1 LGLEALEA
9 TNKPTN
15 QQTNKPNWDMKDP
28 RRVGIMD
35 LDFLR
40 EPQALQFAPQR

>member
-1 LGLEALEA
+1 
-9 TNKPTN
+9 
-15 QQTNKPNWDMKDP
+15 MKDP

-40 EPQALQFAPQR
+40 EPQALQFAPQRWKNAKQHL